1 MQQTII
7 KQISYREVDIRIS
20 YGLDQFSLEDRLSV
34 TVNAV
39 EVIDDTG
46 LGVLKPGLPRLT
58 KDLDLNGKLR
68 KMEIYVW
75 GNLRLRFQVFI
86 DGECVYGQSPARAL
100 LVFEKGLYA
109 AIFFVLNWFPMN
121 LTEGLLPGFLGRLF
135 RLVRSR
141 FASRSDPNSSSSIKD
156 VLFDKVDDHEL
167 DFSKKDNVIQ
177 HSFSSGDRSFIFST
191 WIRKGFFEAKGGY
204 KLEIDGIP
212 VAFSRILRE
221 NMSSEPILLFEQD
234 NLGKSEEFKVFSK
247 EPALRSY
254 KCTLN
259 DADVWDYE
267 QNFETFVDDQQRPR
281 MGSIEYYLRSFFA
294 YFPFF
299 LFFLLRD
306 PSIYLQIMLIV
317 FAIAGVPY
325 FLTQISSKSTGHMRY
340 ARLGLYLNFEDV
352 NLYMRKHPFRWYFGS
367 VMFAFVEVALERYV
381 F

>member
-1 MQQTII
+1 MRQSII
-7 KQISYREVDIRIS
+7 KQISYRELDIRFS
-20 YGLDQFSLEDRLSV
+20 YGLDQLSFEDRLSV
-34 TVNAV
+34 TVNAL
-39 EVIDDTG
+39 EVFDDAG
-46 LGVLKPGLPRLT
+46 FFAFKPGLPRLT
-58 KDLDLNGKLR
+58 KDLDLNGKLQR
-68 KMEIYVW
+68 MEVYVW
-75 GNLRLRFQVFI
+75 GNLRLRLQVFI
-86 DGECVYGQSPARAL
+86 DGECVYGHSRAKAL
-100 LVFEKGLYA
+100 LFFDKGLYA
-109 AIFFVLNWFPMN
+109 ATFFVLNWFPSN
-121 LTEGLLPGFLGRLF
+121 WAEGLLPGFLGRLF
-135 RLVRSR
+135 RLVRSF

-156 VLFDKVDDHEL
+156 VLVQKVDGHDL
-167 DFSKKDNVIQ
+167 DFSNRENVIQ

-191 WIRKGFFEAKGGY
+191 WIHKGFFEAKGGY

-212 VAFSRILRE
+212 VASSRILRE

-259 DADVWDYE
+259 DADLWDYE

-294 YFPFF
+294 YLPFL

-306 PSIYLQIMLIV
+306 PPIYLQIMLLV

-325 FLTQISSKSTGHMRY
+325 FLTQLSGKSTGHMRY
-340 ARLGLYLNFEDV
+340 APLGLHLNFEDV
-352 NLYMRKHPFRWYFGS
+352 NLYMRNHPFRWYFGS
-367 VMFAFVEVALERYV
+367 IMFAFVEVALERYV